1 MHAIVVS
8 REFPERELLVGPEAL
23 GVADVYLHPVLKRR
37 VGAQKGGALS
47 RLRDGGIDLLNFVA
61 PVVGKALVHAQ
72 EKHKDQ
78 TADEPFAS
86 LLTGKTCKT
95 ELENELVKLAREQA
109 ALVRRMASDVNM
121 PCGEHAMEGL
131 IPGDRL
137 TGTDPDGIP
146 LSGIVGPT
154 EAVYSIYKEQLD
166 AINSGKFKKFF
177 SQCSKNGC
185 KRLHLF
191 DLARARKHFTRRGGG
206 VIDENVY
213 VLHPKRDGVLV
224 PIETY
229 HQDLLKELHQESV
242 VALGRLGA
250 KTLTIETVSGMTLSG
265 STKKKEGTI
274 DIFGN
279 SSLGAEKS
287 KNESHKWGSPTYDP
301 EHAIDGCSLVQDNCG
316 VMTLRDL
323 RTTTDL
329 VEFNELA
336 TTDTTFNL
344 GIEVVQLI
352 NSKFTWEAKSQYR
365 YVVEF
370 FSRAE
375 LPTRVGPESG

>member
-1 MHAIVVS
+1 MRAIVVS
-8 REFPERELLVGPEAL
+8 RELPEREQLVGPEAL
-23 GVADVYLHPVLKRR
+23 GVTDVYLHPVLKRR
-37 VGAQKGGALS
+37 VHAVKGGALS
-47 RLRDGGIDLLNFVA
+47 KLRDAGLGILNGVMPVA
-61 PVVGKALVHAQ
+61 GKALVHAH

-78 TADEPFAS
+78 TADEPFAC
-86 LLTGKTCKT
+86 LLAGKTLETKY
-95 ELENELVKLAREQA
+95 ENELIKLAKLQA

-121 PCGEHAMEGL
+121 PCDEHAMEGL

-166 AINSGKFKKFF
+166 VIKSGIFKKFLK
-177 SQCSKNGC
+177 KNGC
-185 KRLHLF
+185 ERLHLF

-250 KTLTIETVSGMTLSG
+250 KTLTIETVEGMTLSG

-274 DIFGN
+274 ELFGN

-287 KNESHKWGSPTYDP
+287 KNESLKWDSPTYDP
-301 EHAIDGCSLVQDNCG
+301 EHAIDGCSLVQENVG
-316 VMTLRDL
+316 VMTLRD
-323 RTTTDL
+323 RKS
-329 VEFNELA
+329 
-336 TTDTTFNL
+336 
-344 GIEVVQLI
+344 VV
-352 NSKFTWEAKSQYR
+352 
-365 YVVEF
+365 
-370 FSRAE
+370 
-375 LPTRVGPESG
+375 

>member
-1 MHAIVVS
+1 MRAIVVS
-8 REFPERELLVGPEAL
+8 RDFPGQELLVGPEAL

-37 VGAQKGGALS
+37 VDAVKGGVLS
-47 RLRDGGIDLLNFVA
+47 RLRDGGIALLTTWTLGA
-61 PVVGKALVHAQ
+61 GKALVHAN

-78 TADEPFAS
+78 TADEPFAK
-86 LLTGKTCKT
+86 LLTGKTCYT
-95 ELENELVKLAREQA
+95 DLENELIKLAEEQA

-121 PCGEHAMEGL
+121 PCGEHAMEAL
-131 IPGDRL
+131 IAGDRL

-154 EAVYSIYKEQLD
+154 EAVHSMYRKELND
-166 AINSGKFKKFF
+166 FKSGKFKKFF
-177 SQCSKNGC
+177 KEKGC

-229 HQDLLKELHQESV
+229 HQDLLKELHQESL

-250 KTLTIETVSGMTLSG
+250 KTLTIETVSGMTFSG
-265 STKKKEGTI
+265 STKKKEGKI
-274 DIFGN
+274 DLFGN

-287 KNESHKWGSPTYDP
+287 KNESLKWDSPTYDP
-301 EHAIDGCSLVQDNCG
+301 EHAIDGCSLVQDNVG
-316 VMTLRDL
+316 VMTLRNL

-329 VEFNELA
+329 VKFEEVA
-336 TTDTTFNL
+336 TTDTSFNL
-344 GIEVVQLI
+344 GIEVVKLI
-352 NSKFTWEAKSQYR
+352 NSSFEWEKTSQYR

-375 LPTRVGPESG
+375 LPTRVGSDSESG

>member
-1 MHAIVVS
+1 MRAIVVS
-8 REFPERELLVGPEAL
+8 RDFPGQEQLVGPEAL

-37 VGAQKGGALS
+37 VGAEKGGALS

-61 PVVGKALVHAQ
+61 PVAGKALVHAK

-95 ELENELVKLAREQA
+95 EIENELVKLANLQA
-109 ALVRRMASDVNM
+109 ALVRKMATDVNM

-131 IPGDRL
+131 FPGDRL

-154 EAVYSIYKEQLD
+154 QAVYEGYKSKLD
-166 AINSGKFKKFF
+166 GIQSGKFKKFF
-177 SQCSKNGC
+177 EKNGC
-185 KRLHLF
+185 ERLHLF

-250 KTLTIETVSGMTLSG
+250 KTLTIETVSGMTFSG
-265 STKKKEGTI
+265 STKKKEGKI
-274 DIFGN
+274 DLFGN

-287 KNESHKWGSPTYDP
+287 KNESLKWDSPTYDP
-301 EHAIDGCSLVQDNCG
+301 EHAIDGCSLVQDNVG
-316 VMTLRDL
+316 VMTLRNL

-329 VEFNELA
+329 VKFEEVA

-344 GIEVVQLI
+344 GIEVVKLI
-352 NSKFTWEAKSQYR
+352 NSSFEWEKTSQYR

-375 LPTRVGPESG
+375 LPTRVGSDSESG

>member
-1 MHAIVVS
+1 MRAIVVS
-8 REFPERELLVGPEAL
+8 RDFPEREQLVGPEAL

-37 VGAQKGGALS
+37 VDAVKGGALS
-47 RLRDGGIDLLNFVA
+47 RLRDVGNAYLALLTLGA
-61 PVVGKALVHAQ
+61 GKKLVHAN
-72 EKHKDQ
+72 EKYKDQ
-78 TADEPFAS
+78 TADEPFAC
-86 LLTGKTCKT
+86 LLTGKTCYT
-95 ELENELVKLAREQA
+95 EIENELIKLAEEQA

-121 PCGEHAMEGL
+121 PGDEHAMEGL

-137 TGTDPDGIP
+137 AGTDPDGIP

-154 EAVYSIYKEQLD
+154 EAVHRMYRKQL
-166 AINSGKFKKFF
+166 NGMKSGIFKKFF
-177 SQCSKNGC
+177 KEKGC

-229 HQDLLKELHQESV
+229 HQDLLKELHQESL

-250 KTLTIETVSGMTLSG
+250 KTLTIETVSGMTFSG
-265 STKKKEGTI
+265 STKKKEEGTI
-274 DIFGN
+274 DLFGN

-287 KNESHKWGSPTYDP
+287 KNESLKWDSPTYDP
-301 EHAIDGCSLVQDNCG
+301 EHAIDGCSLVQDNVG
-316 VMTLRDL
+316 VMTLRNL

-329 VEFNELA
+329 VEFEEVA

-344 GIEVVQLI
+344 GIEVVKLI
-352 NSKFTWEAKSQYR
+352 NSSFEWEKTSQYR

-370 FSRAE
+370 FSRTE
-375 LPTRVGPESG
+375 LPTRVGSDSESG

>member
-1 MHAIVVS
+1 MRAIVVS
-8 REFPERELLVGPEAL
+8 GDFPEREQLVGPEAL

-37 VGAQKGGALS
+37 VDAEKGGLESYA
-47 RLRDGGIDLLNFVA
+47 RDVGLGILNGVMPIA
-61 PVVGKALVHAQ
+61 GKALVHAK

-78 TADEPFAS
+78 TADEPFAC
-86 LLTGKTCKT
+86 LLTGKRLETKY
-95 ELENELVKLAREQA
+95 ENELIKLANLQA
-109 ALVRRMASDVNM
+109 ALVRRLAIDVNM

-154 EAVYSIYKEQLD
+154 EAVYSIYKKKL
-166 AINSGKFKKFF
+166 NSIKSGIFKKFF
-177 SQCSKNGC
+177 ESDRCE
-185 KRLHLF
+185 RLHLF
-191 DLARARKHFTRRGGG
+191 DLARARKHFTRRGGD

-250 KTLTIETVSGMTLSG
+250 KTLTIETVEGMELSG

-274 DIFGN
+274 DPFWK

-287 KNESHKWGSPTYDP
+287 KNESLKWDSPTYDP
-301 EHAIDGCSLVQDNCG
+301 EHAIDGCSLFQENFG
-316 VMTLRDL
+316 VMTLRNL

-329 VEFNELA
+329 VEFKELA
-336 TTDTTFNL
+336 TIDTTFNL
-344 GIEVVQLI
+344 GIDVVQLI
-352 NSKFTWEAKSQYR
+352 NSKFTWEKKSQYL